1 VDSTDI
7 WVFGEIGDPGS
18 TWVQKETIIQ
28 AGTYII
34 SIETDFAGYAWVDEL
49 EIQTNFSPFPTISS
63 TLSSPTNES
72 PIPITIIF
80 SKDVTGFGQND
91 VVVSNGSTDNF
102 SGSGSNYTVD
112 VTPASDGLVT
122 VDIPEDISQDED
134 GNGNLAATFSIIYDS
149 SHPSVVISSEESSP
163 THDST
168 FVVEILFSEPVLD
181 FVQGDL
187 EIENGTISTFSGS
200 DSLYGIGVTP
210 STDGIVTISLD
221 ENMAYDP
228 AGNGNLASNTL
239 EIYYDNLP
247 PIVDIT
253 DIGEAGTLDT
263 LTIEWQST
271 DVSNIEKHTIFVTN
285 NGQNYSLLDST
296 AGDVFTYDWV
306 VPNIISDQNR
316 IVVESIDE
324 WGLVSDD
331 TTNIFVIIDN
341 DPPEI
346 EVLSPSEGFS
356 VPENVLVTVSWNNTD
371 NIAIFN
377 HLFEYAANGVNY
389 DTLLYTSNLTD
400 SNSVEFSFTGV
411 TSTGLIRVTV
421 SDPAGNTATDV
432 SAQFSVTDNTPPTV
446 NLTFPAAES
455 VVSIGDSLSITWN
468 DSDNVGVETISLYY
482 NTSGDWAT
490 ITENTA
496 DVNEYDWII
505 PNEPTNNLQIRI
517 VVQDAVGFA
526 DTSEVSGDMIS
537 ISG

>member
-1 VDSTDI
+1 M
-7 WVFGEIGDPGS
+7 
-18 TWVQKETIIQ
+18 
-28 AGTYII
+28 
-34 SIETDFAGYAWVDEL
+34 
-49 EIQTNFSPFPTISS
+49 
-63 TLSSPTNES
+63 
-72 PIPITIIF
+72 
-80 SKDVTGFGQND
+80 
-91 VVVSNGSTDNF
+91 SNGSTDNF

-221 ENMAYDP
+221 ENMVYDP

-296 AGDVFTYDWV
+296 AGDVFTYDWI

-377 HLFEYAANGVNY
+377 HLFEYAADGVNY
-389 DTLLYTSNLTD
+389 DTLQIYQ
-400 SNSVEFSFTGV
+400 SNS
-411 TSTGLIRVTV
+411 
-421 SDPAGNTATDV
+421 
-432 SAQFSVTDNTPPTV
+432 Q
-446 NLTFPAAES
+446 
-455 VVSIGDSLSITWN
+455 
-468 DSDNVGVETISLYY
+468 
-482 NTSGDWAT
+482 
-490 ITENTA
+490 
-496 DVNEYDWII
+496 
-505 PNEPTNNLQIRI
+505 
-517 VVQDAVGFA
+517 
-526 DTSEVSGDMIS
+526 
-537 ISG
+537 